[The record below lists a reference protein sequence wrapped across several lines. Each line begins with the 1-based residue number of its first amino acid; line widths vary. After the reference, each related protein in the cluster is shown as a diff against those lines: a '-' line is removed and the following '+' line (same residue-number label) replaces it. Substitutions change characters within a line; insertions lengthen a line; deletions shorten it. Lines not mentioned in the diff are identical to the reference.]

1 MSTPLNKDVKLTFAA
16 FLLLVVGFLEKQLMD
31 FSVLLSTEFDP
42 LSLEELVGIVTI
54 TTFLVG
60 FSTVRQQTKLE
71 DHRARVALLTD
82 RVIEQNNAADLLPL
96 PSGMVEHR
104 LDDRFT
110 TNDPVTQ
117 FTERLSVVTLL
128 ATSALIAL
136 QIAPRANIESIDTL
150 VTLAGSHLGHLFVQ
164 LIHGGIVYLGFR
176 SRRTVQKTAD
186 EDASKSAF
194 AAYAQLE
201 EALEDWLTCGSREA
215 SVPQVQRVSECC
227 DNLDAA
233 LPEWAWLHLIR
244 CSLRID
250 VLGVSRLSEVGSS
263 SQFGP
268 TDIALDAA
276 QINLERIFDLAQK
289 SRDVD
294 PYSQIAYVWS
304 AYLRDASGLDNA
316 SERVRIT
323 YIEKVADFLK
333 RSIAK
338 RHRTGTIMAEMA
350 LRDVRWALKN
360 SKIVSAAPRSWRRVF
375 DEPPIEVVFREVDQ
389 LIQQLRPAAK
399 SAQEPY
405 STIR

>member
-1 MSTPLNKDVKLTFAA
+1 MSISFNKDVKLTFAA
-16 FLLLVVGFLEKQLMD
+16 FVLLVLGFLEKQLMD
-31 FSVLLSTEFDP
+31 FSVLLQTEFDP
-42 LSLEELVGIVTI
+42 LSLEQLVGIVTI
-54 TTFLVG
+54 STFLVG
-60 FSTVRQQTKLE
+60 FSTVRQQTRLE

-104 LDDRFT
+104 LDDGFT
-110 TNDPVTQ
+110 TSDPVTQ
-117 FTERLSVVTLL
+117 FTERLSVITLL

-150 VTLAGSHLGHLFVQ
+150 ATFAGSHLGHLLVQ
-164 LIHGGIVYLGFR
+164 LIHVGIVYLGFR
-176 SRRTVQKTAD
+176 SRWTVQKTAD
-186 EDASKSAF
+186 EEASKSAF

-201 EALEDWLTCGSREA
+201 EALEEWLMYGSREA
-215 SVPQVQRVSECC
+215 SVPQAQRVSECC

-233 LPEWAWLHLIR
+233 LPEWVWLHLIR

-250 VLGVSRLSEVGSS
+250 VLGVSRLSEVGPS

-276 QINLERIFDLAQK
+276 QINLDRIFDLAQK
-289 SRDVD
+289 SRDAD
-294 PYSQIAYVWS
+294 PYSQLAYVWA

-323 YIEKVADFLK
+323 NIEKVAGFLK

-338 RHRTGTIMAEMA
+338 GHRTGTILSQMA
-350 LRDVRWALKN
+350 LRDVRWVLRH
-360 SKIVSAAPRSWRRVF
+360 SKTVTSAPRSWRDVF

-389 LIQQLRPAAK
+389 LLQQLRPAAK
-399 SAQEPY
+399 SEH
-405 STIR
+405 